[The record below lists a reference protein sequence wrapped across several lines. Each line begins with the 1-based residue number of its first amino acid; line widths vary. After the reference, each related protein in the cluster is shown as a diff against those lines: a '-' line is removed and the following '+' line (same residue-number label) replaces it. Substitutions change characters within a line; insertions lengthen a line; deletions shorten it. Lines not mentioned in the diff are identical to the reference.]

1 MSIHALRSVSF
12 QRLSFVAAAVTALM
26 GTMPAS
32 AQSSDKSV
40 YVGVSYGLGLP
51 VPNNCRGA
59 VACDRATDASKL
71 FVGYKTTPN
80 WAYEVTY
87 FYFGKQARAFGPGV
101 ADTAI
106 LTESNRSWGAGLG
119 ISLEAELFG
128 TFTNHLRAGLGYFET
143 NARGELGDGSAFK
156 DQSSRVMPY
165 IGAGL
170 SFPIMPGFRL
180 HSGLDIFFNKKSPNR
195 TNMLVTFGGTAEF

>member
-101 ADTAI
+101 ADSAI

-119 ISLEAELFG
+119 ISLEILPV
-128 TFTNHLRAGLGYFET
+128 R
-143 NARGELGDGSAFK
+143 ARGLLLAAAILSILLNPLMF
-156 DQSSRVMPY
+156 
-165 IGAGL
+165 GL
-170 SFPIMPGFRL
+170 IDRL
-180 HSGLDIFFNKKSPNR
+180 NKR
-195 TNMLVTFGGTAEF
+195 AALAEPARAE